1 MNVTARPKELIE
13 PHAEASTPTVVIQPA
28 RTLFNLDLPALWD
41 YRELVYFMV
50 WRDLKTRY
58 KQTALGVGWAILQ
71 PFLTMLIFTAVFAR
85 IVPMPSHG
93 IPYPLFVFSALV
105 PWLYFSQAVSRTGAG
120 LVMNAN
126 LISKVYFPRLIV
138 PLAAATTPLTDL
150 LLGLVLLFGIMAWY
164 QFLPPPEIVFLPAF
178 SLMAFAAAFAFG
190 LWLAALNVRYRDV
203 GHMIPFL
210 VQIGMFASPVIYPVS
225 LVPEKWQGIYALN
238 PMVAVIEGYRWS
250 LLGAPPPDLGTM
262 AIGTLSIVVFLLG
275 GLVYF
280 KSTERTFADL
290 I

>member
-1 MNVTARPKELIE
+1 
-13 PHAEASTPTVVIQPA
+13 
-28 RTLFNLDLPALWD
+28 LPALWE
-41 YRELVYFMV
+41 YRELVYYMV
-50 WRDLKTRY
+50 WKDLKTRY
-58 KQTALGVGWAILQ
+58 KQTALGVGWAVLQ
-71 PFLTMLIFTAVFAR
+71 PFLTMLIFTLIFSR
-85 IVPMPSHG
+85 IVPMPSDG
-93 IPYPLFVFSALV
+93 IPYPLFVFAALV

-138 PLAAATTPLTDL
+138 PLAAATTPLVDL
-150 LLGLVLLFGIMAWY
+150 LLGLGLLFGIMAWY
-164 QFLPPPEIVFLPAF
+164 QFLPPPEIVLLPAF
-178 SLMAFAAAFAFG
+178 TLMAFAAALACG
-190 LWLAALNVRYRDV
+190 LWLSSLNVRYRDV

-225 LVPEKWQGIYALN
+225 LVPAQWQGIYALN
-238 PMVAVIEGYRWS
+238 PMVAVIEGFRWC
-250 LLGAPPPDLGTM
+250 LLGAAAPDFATL
-262 AIGTLSIVVFLLG
+262 AAGTLTIVILLLG